1 MASTAL
7 SRGSN
12 AIIHAAL
19 HAPAAANSSS
29 SSSSSSNRWG
39 GDREFRGQ
47 GEGEMSEAEGPR
59 GNPSIIDRKARL
71 SRISVVA

>member
-19 HAPAAANSSS
+19 HAPAAANSS